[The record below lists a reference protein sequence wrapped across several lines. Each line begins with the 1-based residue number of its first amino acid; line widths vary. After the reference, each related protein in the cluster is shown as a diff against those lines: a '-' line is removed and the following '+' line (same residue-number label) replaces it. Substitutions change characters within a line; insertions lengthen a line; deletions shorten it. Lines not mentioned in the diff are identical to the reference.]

1 MFEAAELGRKLS
13 KQEFQAIEPD
23 LHTRLLKAQQALKNS
38 NSSVII
44 IVSGVEGAGKGEVVN
59 RLSEWLDT
67 RDINTNAFWE
77 ETDEQRLRPKYWR
90 FWRML
95 PARGTMGIMFGSWY
109 TRPIIDRVFD
119 KIDEGDFERDLRRI
133 VEFERM
139 LAQDDA
145 LIIKFWFHLPKHEVE
160 KEVKKDKDILE
171 MKIKKSP
178 LMQKF
183 SSQYDDFASVSE
195 RAIRITDK
203 GQSPWHL
210 IEASDRRYRDI
221 TVGQILLNA
230 MEKKLGEEKHRD
242 DIQSS
247 EEHEDVE
254 VTHLTDDLAAN
265 RITILDH
272 VDLTKTLTSK
282 EYNQQL
288 KHYQAKLFDLAWK
301 AHHEKK
307 SVVAVFEGWD
317 ASGKGG
323 AIRRVT
329 QAIDAR
335 LYKVISVAAPT
346 DEEKAHQY
354 LWRFWRHI
362 PLAGYLSLY
371 DRSWYGRVLVERV
384 EGFAKEVEWK
394 RAYSE
399 INHFEEQL
407 CENGISMVKFW
418 IHLGK
423 DEQLR
428 RFKEREITP
437 WKVHKITD
445 EDWRNRERW
454 DAYKAAVNDMVAH
467 TSTEFAPWSLIPG
480 NDKKVARV
488 EILKTLCH
496 ALEQALDSKKS
507 DQAGLINDSK
517 DDSKE
522 K

>member
-1 MFEAAELGRKLS
+1 MFEAAELGRKIS
-13 KQEFQAIEPD
+13 RKEFQEIEPE
-23 LHTRLLKAQQALKNS
+23 LHTQLLKVQQQLKKS
-38 NSSVII
+38 NTAVII

-67 RDINTNAFWE
+67 RDIQTNAFWD
-77 ETDEQRLRPKYWR
+77 ETDDQRLRPDYWR
-90 FWRML
+90 FWKIL
-95 PARGTMGIMFGSWY
+95 PPRGTLGIMFGSWY
-109 TRPIIDRVFD
+109 TRPIVGRVFGD
-119 KIDEGDFERDLRRI
+119 LDEGDFEQRLGRI

-139 LAQDDA
+139 LVQDGA
-145 LIIKFWFHLPKHEVE
+145 LIVKLWFHLPKKVSE
-160 KEVKKDKDILE
+160 KRVRQDKKILE

-183 SSQYDDFASVSE
+183 GKQYDEFAAVSE

-203 GQSPWHL
+203 GSSPWHL
-210 IEASDRRYRDI
+210 IEATDKHYRDI

-230 MEKKLGEEKHRD
+230 MEKRLGQSQGNAEEDNDFEITHFTDR
-242 DIQSS
+242 IQ
-247 EEHEDVE
+247 
-254 VTHLTDDLAAN
+254 AN
-265 RITILDH
+265 KITILDH
-272 VDLTKTLTSK
+272 VDLDKTLTQAKYNK
-282 EYNQQL
+282 EL

-301 AHHEKK
+301 AHHQKI

-329 QAIDAR
+329 RSVDAR
-335 LYKVISVAAPT
+335 LYKVLSIAAPT

-362 PLAGYLSLY
+362 PISGYLSIY

-384 EGFAKEVEWK
+384 EGFAQESAWK
-394 RAYSE
+394 RAYNE

-407 CENGISMVKFW
+407 CEKDIVMTKFW
-418 IHLGK
+418 IHLSK

-428 RFKEREITP
+428 RFKEREKTP
-437 WKVHKITD
+437 WKLHKITE

-454 DAYKAAVNDMVAH
+454 DDYKEAVNDMVAH
-467 TSTEFAPWSLIPG
+467 TSTEYAPWSLIPG

-488 EILKTLCH
+488 EIVKTLCEVIENK
-496 ALEQALDSKKS
+496 LKERGGSGKK
-507 DQAGLINDSK
+507 
-517 DDSKE
+517 
-522 K
+522 

>member
-1 MFEAAELGRKLS
+1 
-13 KQEFQAIEPD
+13 
-23 LHTRLLKAQQALKNS
+23 
-38 NSSVII
+38 
-44 IVSGVEGAGKGEVVN
+44 
-59 RLSEWLDT
+59 
-67 RDINTNAFWE
+67 
-77 ETDEQRLRPKYWR
+77 
-90 FWRML
+90 
-95 PARGTMGIMFGSWY
+95 
-109 TRPIIDRVFD
+109 
-119 KIDEGDFERDLRRI
+119 
-133 VEFERM
+133 M

-384 EGFAKEVEWK
+384 EGFAK
-394 RAYSE
+394 
-399 INHFEEQL
+399 
-407 CENGISMVKFW
+407 
-418 IHLGK
+418 
-423 DEQLR
+423 
-428 RFKEREITP
+428 
-437 WKVHKITD
+437 
-445 EDWRNRERW
+445 
-454 DAYKAAVNDMVAH
+454 
-467 TSTEFAPWSLIPG
+467 
-480 NDKKVARV
+480 
-488 EILKTLCH
+488 
-496 ALEQALDSKKS
+496 
-507 DQAGLINDSK
+507 
-517 DDSKE
+517 
-522 K
+522 